1 MGLSVLQY
9 FREYFHGGWRSAHL
23 TGLVRFLEKSLN
35 SGHSLIYEQTGKIL
49 SYDNEALALDHDE
62 KCTMLSK
69 DRMSDRIFPDEI
81 WKTQGSYIVFFVNTR
96 SCFGSKV
103 FSYVESKSW
112 LEVEIQR
119 GKASLQMNA
128 AMLC

>member
-23 TGLVRFLEKSLN
+23 TGL
-35 SGHSLIYEQTGKIL
+35 
-49 SYDNEALALDHDE
+49 
-62 KCTMLSK
+62 
-69 DRMSDRIFPDEI
+69 
-81 WKTQGSYIVFFVNTR
+81 GSYIVFFVNTR
-96 SCFGSKV
+96 SCFGSKA

-112 LEVEIQR
+112 LEVETQR
-119 GKASLQMNA
+119 GKPSWQMNA